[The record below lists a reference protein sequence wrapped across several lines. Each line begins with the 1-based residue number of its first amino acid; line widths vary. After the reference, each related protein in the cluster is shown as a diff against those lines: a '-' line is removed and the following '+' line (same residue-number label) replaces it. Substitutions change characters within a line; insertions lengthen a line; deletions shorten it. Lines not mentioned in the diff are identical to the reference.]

1 MFDLFR
7 SRDKAVRIMLGGLLL
22 LVALSMLTYL
32 VPSYNM
38 GGSGASD
45 QVVAEVGK
53 DAITVPEVQQIV
65 QMNMRGRQLPAALMP
80 SYVPRF
86 IDSMV
91 TERALA
97 FEARQLGFK
106 VSDEDLAAGIRQT
119 LPQLFQDGKF
129 AGKEAYASVLMQ
141 QNMTIA
147 QFEDD
152 MSRQLLVTK
161 MRNVALEGTVVTPQE
176 VEQEYRKRNDKV
188 KIQYVK
194 ISGDK
199 LRSEVQPTPEE
210 LRKYYEANKP
220 LYQIPEK
227 RDLGILIVDQAKL
240 EQTIQP
246 TEADLLRVYNDNKDT
261 YRLPERVDVQHILL
275 KTDDKDPN
283 KSDAAIKPKA
293 EDLVK
298 QLQKPGVNFS
308 EMAKKYSEDPGSK
321 ENGGEYDGVV
331 RGQMVPEFEKAA
343 FSLKVGEISAPVKTT
358 YGYHILKVLKHEQ
371 AQLKPFN
378 DVKAQME
385 AEFKKQRV
393 NDLMQQLSD
402 KVQAALTKDPLHPDK
417 VAADLGVQYVVA
429 ANVGASDPLP
439 EVGVNKEFEDA
450 VGGLKKGD
458 VSQPVVLTGNTQI
471 AMAVCTGEIPAHP
484 SSFDEVQSKV
494 RDAVGKDK
502 LAKLVAAVAHFTTA
516 VELDPN
522 FITARLYLATAY
534 MQQYIPGGDSPD
546 NLQMAKAAYDQF
558 QEVLTRDPNNEM
570 AVASIASLLFNEKKL
585 DESNEWNLKLIALN
599 PKNKEAYYTLGVIA
613 WTKAWVVDGE
623 ARTKLGM
630 KPEDP
635 GPLKDKKVRAE
646 VGAKNGP
653 IIDEGFRDLDKALQ
667 IDPEYDDAMAYENLL
682 YRQKADLED
691 SSDAYK
697 ADIDKANDYF
707 QKTIDTRKIKA
718 ERTCVEEATARSP
731 NVATQPVNIRITNQR
746 SNASKIYWLNQQGQR
761 VFYMTLESGAFYTQP
776 TYSEHPWVATDNDG
790 HCTMFFVATTAPHQ
804 EVTIR

>member
-220 LYQIPEK
+220 IYQVPAK

-275 KTDDKDPN
+275 KTDDKDP
-283 KSDAAIKPKA
+283 KSDATVKARA

-321 ENGGEYDGVV
+321 EKGGEYDGVV

-343 FSLKVGEISAPVKTT
+343 FSLKVGEISAPVKTS

-378 DVKAQME
+378 DVKAQLE

-458 VSQPVVLTGNTQI
+458 VSQPVVLTGNTKI
-471 AMAVCTGEIPAHP
+471 AMAVCTAEIPAHP

-494 RDAVGKDK
+494 HDAVVRDM
-502 LAKLVAAVAHFTTA
+502 LAKLV
-516 VELDPN
+516 DQ
-522 FITARLYLATAY
+522 RAT
-534 MQQYIPGGDSPD
+534 Q
-546 NLQMAKAAYDQF
+546 L
-558 QEVLTRDPNNEM
+558 
-570 AVASIASLLFNEKKL
+570 
-585 DESNEWNLKLIALN
+585 
-599 PKNKEAYYTLGVIA
+599 
-613 WTKAWVVDGE
+613 
-623 ARTKLGM
+623 
-630 KPEDP
+630 
-635 GPLKDKKVRAE
+635 
-646 VGAKNGP
+646 
-653 IIDEGFRDLDKALQ
+653 
-667 IDPEYDDAMAYENLL
+667 
-682 YRQKADLED
+682 
-691 SSDAYK
+691 
-697 ADIDKANDYF
+697 IDKARGNGNDLEAAAKSMGLEVKTSDAVDRAGAIEGLGSAGMLPDAF
-707 QKTIDTRKIKA
+707 SKPVGSIIGPNGVAADSKIVAKVIEKIPADLSGLESQRLAIRDQIKGQKGQSRNALFEDGVKNALIKEGKIKIHQDVID
-718 ERTCVEEATARSP
+718 RLL
-731 NVATQPVNIRITNQR
+731 
-746 SNASKIYWLNQQGQR
+746 ASYHG
-761 VFYMTLESGAFYTQP
+761 
-776 TYSEHPWVATDNDG
+776 
-790 HCTMFFVATTAPHQ
+790 
-804 EVTIR
+804 